1 MARAENLEIDSKKLL
16 KSEDPSE
23 RSAAVASFMEEELD
37 DETTELLC
45 ELVEDRDKGVRNAV
59 DMTLSYN
66 PNPWIPKFLVKYI
79 SSPSIATRNLAGEIL
94 IKIGS
99 RAVDAMLEYIDSGN
113 DDDKKFLIDV
123 LGLIGDK
130 KPSQHILEVMNT
142 CKNDNVVLACVEA
155 LGSLSCVESL
165 DNLLQFYERNELFKP
180 TIIEALGKIG
190 TKKALNF
197 ITSRYDE
204 EDELTKFSMIESLGA
219 VGDEESFFFLVSEL
233 ENTSGPIVWPIVN
246 SIYKLKEKYSLDIP
260 YDEKMKNALLQTVNC
275 GHEKYMNSAVNLIT
289 AFDDEETILTC
300 IKVYGTSAEL
310 DEIVKP
316 KIFSHPQILFL
327 ALPDTVDNRS
337 GNIRS
342 LLELV
347 KEFTEGNREIFVK
360 MLSNIQIRNLSDAFA
375 KCLDNPDEE
384 ARRLAVELLFTI
396 DQGTAMLFIDKM
408 VEDDNLWNRLKLL
421 EILSEVNSIEANTA
435 LKKLTDD
442 AEEMVNE
449 RAKYI
454 LSQRSAVK
462 LETKTDNK

>member
-1 MARAENLEIDSKKLL
+1 MARTENLDIDSRKLL
-16 KSEDPSE
+16 KSKDPSE
-23 RSAAVASFMEEELD
+23 RSAAVASFMDEELD

-45 ELVEDRDKGVRNAV
+45 ELVEDRDNAVRNAV

-66 PNPWIPKFLVKYI
+66 SSPQIPKYLVKYI

-94 IKIGS
+94 LKIGS
-99 RAVDAMLEYIDSGN
+99 RAVDAMLDYIDSGN

-130 KPSQHILEVMNT
+130 KPSQHILNLMKI
-142 CKNDNVVLACVEA
+142 CKNDNVILACVEA
-155 LGSLSCVESL
+155 LGSLNYEESL
-165 DNLLQFYERNELFKP
+165 DVLLQFYERNELFKP

-197 ITSRYDE
+197 ITSRYSE
-204 EDELTKFSMIESLGA
+204 EDELTKFSMIESLGS
-219 VGDEESFFFLVSEL
+219 VGDAESFFFLISEL
-233 ENTSGPIVWPIVN
+233 ETTSGPIVWPIIE
-246 SIYKLKEKYSLDIP
+246 SIYKLKEKYNLDIP

-275 GHEKYMNSAVNLIT
+275 GDEKYVSAAVHLISV
-289 AFDDEETILTC
+289 FEDEETILTC
-300 IKVYGTSAEL
+300 IKVFGTNPEL

-316 KIFSHPQILFL
+316 KILSHPQILL
-327 ALPDTVDNRS
+327 SAIPDSVDNRS
-337 GNIRS
+337 GNIRN

-347 KEFTEGNREIFVK
+347 KEFSEEDNGSFIKT
-360 MLSNIQIRNLSDAFA
+360 LSNIQRRNLADAFA

-421 EILSEVNSIEANTA
+421 EILGEVNLPEANNV
-435 LKKLTDD
+435 LKKLADD
-442 AEEMVNE
+442 TEEMVSE

-454 LSQRSAVK
+454 LSQRSNLH
-462 LETKTDNK
+462 LETNTENK

>member
-1 MARAENLEIDSKKLL
+1 MARVENIEIDSKKLL
-16 KSEDPSE
+16 KSKDPSE

-66 PNPWIPKFLVKYI
+66 PSRRIPKFLVKYI

-130 KPSQHILEVMNT
+130 KPSQHILVLMNN
-142 CKNDNVVLACVEA
+142 CKNDNVILACVEA

-165 DNLLQFYERNELFKP
+165 DALLQFYERNELFKP

-197 ITSRYDE
+197 ITSRYNE
-204 EDELTKFSMIESLGA
+204 EDELTKFSMIESLGS

-246 SIYKLKEKYSLDIP
+246 SIYNLKEKYNLDIP

-275 GHEKYMNSAVNLIT
+275 GHEKYVNSAVHLIT

-300 IKVYGTSAEL
+300 IKVYGTNAEQ
-310 DEIVKP
+310 DEIVKQ

-327 ALPDTVDNRS
+327 ALPDSIDNRS
-337 GNIRS
+337 ENIRS

-347 KEFTEGNREIFVK
+347 KEFAEGDREIFVK
-360 MLSNIQIRNLSDAFA
+360 MLSNIQIRNLADAFA
-375 KCLDNPDEE
+375 KCLDDPDEE

-435 LKKLTDD
+435 LKKLADD

-449 RAKYI
+449 RAKFI
-454 LSQRSAVK
+454 LSQRSAVQ